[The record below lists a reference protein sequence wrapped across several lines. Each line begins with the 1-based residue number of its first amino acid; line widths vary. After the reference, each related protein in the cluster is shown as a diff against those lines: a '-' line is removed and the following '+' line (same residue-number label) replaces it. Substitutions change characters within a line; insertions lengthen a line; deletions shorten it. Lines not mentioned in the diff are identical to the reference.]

1 MPVAV
6 GEVPQEKKAT
16 VLVDAL
22 SSGSGFPAKPSG
34 IEPETSLATE
44 HLKHLADM
52 QGLSSH
58 D

>member
-1 MPVAV
+1 V

-16 VLVDAL
+16 VLDDAL

-34 IEPETSLATE
+34 IEPETSLAPE